1 MKRLI
6 LLIAIITGAATS
18 AWAVELNIDD
28 FFVYKIMT
36 HRDVSVVQVKGK
48 AMKEDNHS

>member
-18 AWAVELNIDD
+18 AWAVELNVDD
-28 FFVYKIMT
+28 FFVYNIIT
-36 HRDVSVVQVKGK
+36 HRDVTAVQVKGK
-48 AMKEDNHS
+48 EL